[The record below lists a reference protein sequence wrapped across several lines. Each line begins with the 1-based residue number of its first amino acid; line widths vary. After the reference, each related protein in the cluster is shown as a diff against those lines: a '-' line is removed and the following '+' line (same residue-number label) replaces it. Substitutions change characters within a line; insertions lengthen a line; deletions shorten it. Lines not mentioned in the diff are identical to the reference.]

1 MSRGSSVSPTHTHT
15 RCDQISLIAWA
26 TLLTL
31 VLGFVCLIRIR
42 LLNMPLERDED
53 EYAIAG
59 THFS

>member
-1 MSRGSSVSPTHTHT
+1 MSLQQFVSPAHAHT
-15 RCDQISLIAWA
+15 RCDQVSLIAWA

-53 EYAIAG
+53 EYAMAV